1 MGLVRALEAATA
13 VVLLTAVSSSHA
25 ARAQNADFKGKQITV
40 AVPTTT
46 GGAYDIYS
54 RLIARHLGQFLPG
67 NPNLVVVNMPGA
79 GGLIMANWLANAA
92 PKDGTAM
99 GIVPS
104 PAAFEGLLGNSRAQY
119 DARRFRWLASL
130 SDYNGV
136 ALIWHAAPFHVAR
149 DLIAKE
155 SIIGGGGTSSDVTL
169 WPQLFNSLIGTR
181 IKLVSGY
188 VGTANIA
195 LAMERGEVQGI
206 VGLDWDGWKASKPD
220 WVRDRKSRVLMQIAL
235 TRHPD
240 LAEVPS
246 VMDFARSSD
255 DREVLELI
263 IARQRYSRAFATA
276 PGTPDATVT
285 ALREGFDRMAASAG
299 FVTDAQKASVN
310 IHFVP
315 GQEIQSW
322 ADSIYAYPKDAI
334 ERATAEL
341 RKANQ

>member
-1 MGLVRALEAATA
+1 MIATTATLLLITLGLAALGTA
-13 VVLLTAVSSSHA
+13 SA
-25 ARAQNADFKGKQITV
+25 ARAQTDFKGKQITV

-54 RLIARHLGQFLPG
+54 RLVARHLGQSLPG
-67 NPNLVVVNMPGA
+67 QPNLVVVNMPGA

-119 DARRFRWLASL
+119 DARAFRWLASL
-130 SDYNGV
+130 SNYNGA
-136 ALIWHAAPFHVAR
+136 ALVWHATPLQTAR
-149 DLIAKE
+149 DLISRE

-169 WPQLFNSLIGTR
+169 WPHLFNSLLGTR

-220 WVRDRKSRVLMQIAL
+220 WIRDRKSRVLMQIAL

-240 LAEVPS
+240 LGEIPS
-246 VMDFARSSD
+246 VTDFARSVD

-263 IARQRYSRAFATA
+263 ISRQRYSRAFATA
-276 PGTPDATVT
+276 PGTPDPTVN
-285 ALREGFDRMAASAG
+285 ALRDAFAKMTASAA
-299 FVTDAQKASVN
+299 FAADVQKSGVN

-315 GQEIQSW
+315 GQDVQSW
-322 ADSIYAYPKDAI
+322 ADSIYAYPRAAI

>member
-1 MGLVRALEAATA
+1 MIGKSETLLLFGLCATA
-13 VVLLTAVSSSHA
+13 LGNASTAQ
-25 ARAQNADFKGKQITV
+25 AQDADFKGKQITV

-54 RLIARHLGQFLPG
+54 RLVARHLGQFLPG
-67 NPNLVVVNMPGA
+67 HPNMVVVNMPGA

-92 PKDGTAM
+92 AKDGTAI

-104 PAAFEGLLGNSRAQY
+104 PAAFEGLLGNHRAQY

-136 ALIWHAAPFHVAR
+136 ALVWHATPFHTAR
-149 DLIAKE
+149 DLIIQE
-155 SIIGGGGTSSDVTL
+155 SIVGGGGTSSDVTL
-169 WPQLFNSLIGTR
+169 WPHLFNSLIGTR

-188 VGTANIA
+188 VGTSTIA
-195 LAMERGEVQGI
+195 LAMERGEVQGMI
-206 VGLDWDGWKASKPD
+206 GLDWDGWKASKPD
-220 WVRDRKSRVLMQIAL
+220 WVRDKKMRVLMQIAL

-240 LAEVPS
+240 LAEVSS
-246 VMDFARSSD
+246 VLDFAKNSD
-255 DREVLELI
+255 DLSVLELVI
-263 IARQRYSRAFATA
+263 SRQRYSRAFATA
-276 PGTPDATVT
+276 PGTSDPTVSI
-285 ALREGFDRMAASAG
+285 LREAFAKMTASTP
-299 FVTDAQKASVN
+299 FTLDAERTAVN

-315 GQEIQSW
+315 GQDIQAW
-322 ADSIYAYPKDAI
+322 ANRIYAYPRATI